1 MNIFALFLCIQATGT
16 CQMQGAPRMT
26 FAGMTPAI
34 TFNSLADCEKYSTRV
49 GGHPGMLDKGRIAI
63 NGVDLA
69 NPKMWYECRSK
80 HVDTWEPAH

>member
-34 TFNSLADCEKYSTRV
+34 TFNSLVACEQYSTRV
-49 GGHPGMLDKGRIAI
+49 GGHLGMLDKGRIAMD
-63 NGVDLA
+63 GVDLA

-80 HVDTWEPAH
+80 HVDAWKPSQ